1 MAIILETITHVWFA
15 GRMIPPG
22 EVFSADDVFATK
34 LIEGGSAKVTSSIE
48 SNDEQVN
55 AAPENEELE
64 TALEDSKD
72 EQPKGRR
79 SKKVDDDL
87 E

>member
-22 EVFSADDVFATK
+22 EMFSADDEFATK
-34 LIEGGSAKVTSSIE
+34 LIEGGSAKVANS
-48 SNDEQVN
+48 V
-55 AAPENEELE
+55 P
-64 TALEDSKD
+64 SKPVQ
-72 EQPKGRR
+72 QPKTRKR
-79 SKKVDDDL
+79 KEDDGD

>member
-1 MAIILETITHVWFA
+1 MWFA

-22 EVFSADDVFATK
+22 EVFSADDAFATK
-34 LIEGGSAKVTSSIE
+34 LIEGGSAKVA
-48 SNDEQVN
+48 N
-55 AAPENEELE
+55 AV
-64 TALEDSKD
+64 DSKD

-79 SKKVDDDL
+79 TKKVDDDH